1 MIKAYMVDA
10 ITIVRHAA
18 LDVYNEPGTATLEE
32 TMAYVDWGSRL
43 VRNLQG
49 EQVVASA
56 SVMMEYD
63 ATLTHEDK
71 IRIDAVDHVIL
82 RIEKMKDFAD
92 RGMMVYIA

>member
-10 ITIVRHAA
+10 ITIVRHAV

-32 TMAYVDWGSRL
+32 TTAYVDWGSRL

-82 RIEKMKDFAD
+82 RIERMKDFTD
-92 RGMMVYIA
+92 RGMMVYVA